1 LSYFISFIIIL
12 LLITLYIIYNGII
25 ILCDFMVKVR
35 SPASATVINAI
46 SMGKGSAFAIGL
58 YITAD
63 VNILD
68 EKTDKDLKVISES
81 LDNPDMDTSLMD
93 LCAEMVYEKLSEHD
107 KFNLKNI
114 VLSIKTKSDIPPGS
128 GLSSSSA
135 ASNSVVYATL
145 LTLLDEAGLSREDV
159 EFSDEDIVNMAIDAS
174 LDARV
179 TITGS
184 FDDATASYF
193 GGVVVT
199 DNRKREFLLK
209 EKMEEHPI
217 LVYMPNFYSKSGD
230 SNPDRM
236 KLLSSLVE
244 TAFEFAKQKN
254 YFKALNLN
262 GLIYSATL
270 GFDSKIAVDALEAG
284 ALASGLSGTGSSFV
298 AIVSD
303 DSIDEVKET
312 WSKYEGRVL
321 ETCVDNRGC
330 QLL

>member
-1 LSYFISFIIIL
+1 MKK
-12 LLITLYIIYNGII
+12 T
-25 ILCDFMVKVR
+25 VR
-35 SPASATVINAI
+35 SPGSATIINAI
-46 SMGKGSAFAIGL
+46 ATGFGSAFGIGL
-58 YITAD
+58 DIICDAKST
-63 VNILD
+63 
-68 EKTDKDLKVISES
+68 SES
-81 LDNPDMDTSLMD
+81 ITCSNDVGADDKLMKLCVEKVFNHYDINDSDFGID
-93 LCAEMVYEKLSEHD
+93 L
-107 KFNLKNI
+107 
-114 VLSIKTKSDIPPGS
+114 KTKSSLPMAS

-135 ASNSVVYATL
+135 SSNAIVKAVSSIVS
-145 LTLLDEAGLSREDV
+145 E
-159 EFSDEDIVNMAIDAS
+159 EFNLKSLNDMEIINMAIDAS
-174 LDARV
+174 LDAGV

-199 DNRKREFLLK
+199 DNRKREFILK